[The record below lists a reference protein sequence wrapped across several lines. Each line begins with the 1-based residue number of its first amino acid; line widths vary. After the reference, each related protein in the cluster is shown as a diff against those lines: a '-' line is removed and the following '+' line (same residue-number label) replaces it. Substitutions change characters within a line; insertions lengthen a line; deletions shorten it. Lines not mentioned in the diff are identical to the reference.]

1 MSPKFYYVF
10 DISPELELNSP
21 GGKPAYNVTD
31 SVGLAAVVPFF
42 GIGPSFTPSG

>member
-1 MSPKFYYVF
+1 MTHKIYCVF
-10 DISPELELNSP
+10 DIRPELVLNSSGP
-21 GGKPAYNVTD
+21 KPAYNVTD